1 MKKETSML
9 MFIVA
14 PLLVFMVNMG
24 MMDLQKQKFLLERR
38 QEGSKKMIAAIDN
51 LHSVYKKS

>member
-1 MKKETSML
+1 ML

>member
-1 MKKETSML
+1 ML

-38 QEGSKKMIAAIDN
+38 QEGSKKNDCC
-51 LHSVYKKS
+51 H